1 MAYSEASK
9 NATLKYRERKK
20 IVKLVIDMP
29 EEKREVYKAQAAK
42 HGKSLAAY
50 VIGLIEEDMQKDAR
64 EG

>member
-9 NATLKYRERKK
+9 NATLKYREKKK

-29 EEKREVYKAQAAK
+29 EEKRETYKAQAAK

-50 VIGLIEEDMQKDAR
+50 VIGLIEADMQNDFN
-64 EG
+64 GG

>member
-9 NATLKYRERKK
+9 NATLKYREKKK

-29 EEKREVYKAQAAK
+29 EEKREIYKAQAAK
-42 HGKSLAAY
+42 RGKSLAAY
-50 VIGLIEEDMQKDAR
+50 VIGLIEADMKKDTP